1 MARTTTPPEPPPLPS
16 EGGSY
21 VLVDGQWECVQRTVP
36 PAGPAPEPLTSQDD
50 AALHP

>member
-21 VLVDGQWECVQRTVP
+21 VLVDGQWQCVQRTVP
-36 PAGPAPEPLTSQDD
+36 AGPATEPLTSQDD
-50 AALHP
+50 APVLP